1 MTAYKKTC
9 KELEKL
15 WHEGSVKVGND
26 WYRYWVKQY
35 ERGSQYGIDEGR
47 VSKLQIRRNDAIVAN
62 YDRGWDVEPVDDATK
77 TALAIILDQ
86 YNR

>member
-1 MTAYKKTC
+1 MTAYRKTC

-35 ERGSQYGIDEGR
+35 DGGSEFGIDGGR
-47 VSKLQIRRNDAIVAN
+47 VSKLMIKRDCEIVAN
-62 YDRGWDVEPVDDATK
+62 YDRGWDLTPIDDATEI
-77 TALAIILDQ
+77 ALAIILDQ